1 MIVAR
6 TVQDARAALV
16 DRRDGRIGLV
26 PTMGALHDGHR
37 ALLRSARER
46 CDTVVM
52 SLFVNPAQFG
62 EAADLNGYPTD
73 EAADRARRARSAS
86 SRSGAGDRPIARS
99 VRSELRLLSRS
110 G

>member
-16 DRRDGRIGLV
+16 DRREGRIGLV

-37 ALLRSARER
+37 ALLRSAREQV
-46 CDTVVM
+46 DTVVM

-62 EAADLNGYPTD
+62 EAADLNGYPRD
-73 EAADRARRARSAS
+73 EAADLDDARAEEVDVVFAPSAGGCTRRATRRGST
-86 SRSGAGDRPIARS
+86 
-99 VRSELRLLSRS
+99 
-110 G
+110 